1 MKAPRSL
8 SQVTD
13 FDLRLLRVFKAV
25 AQVGSFAAAE
35 SILGISRSA
44 ISLHMKDLEKRL
56 GIRLCQRGR
65 AGFALTDEGRTV
77 LQAIDTVLMAVEDF
91 RGEINQLHQS
101 LRGTLNIGIINNL
114 VTEHRMHVTEALQA
128 LRAQSKQVHIHI
140 SMSTAEDIEL
150 GLLNGRL
157 HAGVLPLIQPLQGLK
172 YTPLYDEPHNLYCSD
187 QHPLFS
193 QAQHITPAQLRGV
206 ASVMPSYKLPVET
219 FELLQQLEQAATASD
234 REGIA
239 FLILTG
245 DYVGF
250 LPKHLA
256 ANWVQQGKMAALAPQ
271 HMHFDLPLTVA
282 IRQSGRQNLIIDAF
296 LQALKILQA

>member
-1 MKAPRSL
+1 MKTNRPL

-77 LQAIDTVLMAVEDF
+77 LQAIDTLLMAVGDF
-91 RGEINQLHQS
+91 RNEINQLHQS

-114 VTEHRMHVTEALQA
+114 VTEHRMHVTEALRA
-128 LRAQSKQVHIHI
+128 LRAQSNQIHINI
-140 SMSTAEDIEL
+140 SMSTPEDIEL
-150 GLLNGRL
+150 GLLDGRL
-157 HAGVLPLIQPLQGLK
+157 HAGVIPFIQPLQGLK
-172 YTPLYDEPHNLYCSD
+172 YLPLYEEPHHLYCSD
-187 QHPLFS
+187 QHPLFA
-193 QAQHITPAQLRGV
+193 QAQHINPAELRGV
-206 ASVMPSYKLPVET
+206 ASVVPSYRLPAET
-219 FELLQQLEQAATASD
+219 FELLQQLEQAATATD

-250 LPKHLA
+250 LPSHLA
-256 ANWVQQGKMAALAPQ
+256 QTWVEQDKMRALAPQ
-271 HMHFDLPLTVA
+271 HMHFALPLAVA
-282 IRQSGRQNLIIDAF
+282 VRQAGRQNLLIDAF
-296 LQALKILQA
+296 LEALTAY